1 MSAFTQRLRLQW
13 LIQNGYTG
21 PRARRGDGGCGPH
34 GSEAKRR
41 EGYPTDQR
49 ADQKTCRPMPAAQP
63 MRATEATPRTGKQC
77 ASDATSRPE
86 KPAVQSLPHS
96 PFLP

>member
-1 MSAFTQRLRLQW
+1 MSAFTDRLYGQW
-13 LIQNGYTG
+13 TESQHRGY
-21 PRARRGDGGCGPH
+21 GGRGPH

-49 ADQKTCRPMPAAQP
+49 QHQKTHRPMPAAQP
-63 MRATEATPRTGKQC
+63 VRATSVTPRTGKQC